1 MQQSFK
7 GKLGFENTLYPQL
20 KTRID
25 KNRKSVLFFKVLL
38 G

>member
-25 KNRKSVLFFKVLL
+25 SVLFFEVLL